1 MALPLLLATH
11 RRWRRRLALSP
22 ERHLLVPFR
31 RIVPS
36 AGGLVV
42 SPASS
47 LTSTPLLLLLLL
59 STSVLVFL
67 VLGDDRI
74 GHVRSIRIVRRR
86 RRRRRRVRAKIVS
99 NRFVRRGSP
108 GRGVDVVLLSRRHD
122 MRSVCLCSF
131 NTTSALLV
139 YLLLLGKKDGKK
151 KWEKNGAKNFCV
163 RV

>member
-1 MALPLLLATH
+1 MMALPLFLATH

-47 LTSTPLLLLLLL
+47 SSTTPLLLLLLL
-59 STSVLVFL
+59 SSVLVKFL

-74 GHVRSIRIVRRR
+74 GSIRSIRSVR

-131 NTTSALLV
+131 NTTSALLL
-139 YLLLLGKKDGKK
+139 YRLLGKRREKK
-151 KWEKNGAKNFCV
+151 MGEKWREKLLC
-163 RV
+163 

>member
-1 MALPLLLATH
+1 MALSLFLETH

-31 RIVPS
+31 RVVP
-36 AGGLVV
+36 AGGGRRQRPLVLV

-47 LTSTPLLLLLLL
+47 SKLLLL
-59 STSVLVFL
+59 STKVLV

-86 RRRRRRVRAKIVS
+86 RRRVRAKIVS

-108 GRGVDVVLLSRRHD
+108 KAHGGVDVVLSRRHD
-122 MRSVCLCSF
+122 AQCV
-131 NTTSALLV
+131 SAPLQRARFCIS
-139 YLLLLGKKDGKK
+139 GRRK
-151 KWEKNGAKNFCV
+151 KNGRKMARKTFV
-163 RV
+163 LGFRDPQYFE